1 MDKTTRIADETIYR
15 LLHHG
20 LNRRLH
26 RCFEMYQNRLT
37 DGFEDVVDD
46 FFLYLRDGKNGTDN
60 EPFQSLRRIRNKE
73 ALGAWMVKTFRNYLS
88 MQAAKN
94 HHIINEFDDSPSV
107 LTDERKL
114 NIASNLIAYAHQTLP
129 PRSRFIFLRSLLTML
144 GKQQALP
151 NEDMAQA
158 LGMTGLS
165 YRVAVHRTKV
175 NLANYREQLLHGEC
189 FPLDEQHQAMAQQ
202 INDDFTNLYPTLLH
216 YYNKDLEA
224 LNCADAVNEL
234 RQQHFEATGCM
245 MHEAEA
251 EYSVPVTVEYLWNR
265 IENYFQN
272 IFPKV

>member
-1 MDKTTRIADETIYR
+1 MDKTTIIADETIYR
-15 LLHHG
+15 LLHQG
-20 LNRRLH
+20 LNRRLR
-26 RCFEMYQNRLT
+26 RCFEIYQNRLT

-73 ALGAWMVKTFRNYLS
+73 ASGAWMVKTFRNYLS

-94 HHIINEFDDSPSV
+94 HHIVNEFDDSPSV
-107 LTDERKL
+107 LTDEQKL
-114 NIASNLIAYAHQTLP
+114 NFASNLIAYAHQTLP
-129 PRSRFIFLRSLLTML
+129 PRSRFIFLRWLLTML
-144 GKQQALP
+144 GKQQTLP
-151 NEDMAQA
+151 NDDMAQA

-165 YRVAVHRTKV
+165 YRVAVHRTKS
-175 NLANYREQLLHGEC
+175 NLAKYRERLLCGERL
-189 FPLDEQHQAMAQQ
+189 PLDDAHQQMAQQ
-202 INDDFTNLYPTLLH
+202 INDDFTHLYPTLLY
-216 YYNKDLEA
+216 YYNQDLVA
-224 LNCADAVNEL
+224 LNCGAAINNL
-234 RQQHFEATGCM
+234 RQQHFEATGIM

>member
-1 MDKTTRIADETIYR
+1 MDKTTLIADETIYR
-15 LLHHG
+15 LLHQG

-46 FFLYLRDGKNGTDN
+46 FFLYLRDGKKGTDN

-114 NIASNLIAYAHQTLP
+114 NIASNLIAYAHQALP

-175 NLANYREQLLHGEC
+175 NLANYREQLLRGEYL
-189 FPLDEQHQAMAQQ
+189 PLDDAHQQMAQQ
-202 INDDFTNLYPTLLH
+202 INDDFTHLYPTLLC
-216 YYNKDLEA
+216 YYNQDLVA
-224 LNCADAVNEL
+224 LNCAAAINNL
-234 RQQHFEATGCM
+234 RQQHFEATGIM

-265 IENYFQN
+265 LENYFQN
-272 IFPKV
+272 IFPKL

>member
-1 MDKTTRIADETIYR
+1 MDKTTIIADETIYR
-15 LLHHG
+15 LLHQG
-20 LNRRLH
+20 LNRRLR
-26 RCFEMYQNRLT
+26 RCFEMYQSRLT

-46 FFLYLRDGKNGTDN
+46 FFLYLRDDKNGTDN

-73 ALGAWMVKTFRNYLS
+73 ALGAWIVKTFRNYLS

-107 LTDERKL
+107 LTDEQKL

-144 GKQQALP
+144 SKQQALP
-151 NEDMAQA
+151 NDDMAQA

-165 YRVAVHRTKV
+165 YRVAVHRTKS
-175 NLANYREQLLHGEC
+175 NLAKYREQLLRGEYL
-189 FPLDEQHQAMAQQ
+189 PLDDAHQQMAQQ
-202 INDDFTNLYPTLLH
+202 INDDFTHLYPTLLC
-216 YYNKDLEA
+216 YYNQDLVA
-224 LNCADAVNEL
+224 LNCAAAINKL
-234 RQQHFEATGCM
+234 RQQHFEATGIM

-251 EYSVPVTVEYLWNR
+251 EYSVPVTVEYLWNK

>member
-1 MDKTTRIADETIYR
+1 MDKTTLIADETIYR
-15 LLHHG
+15 LLHQG
-20 LNRRLH
+20 LNRRLR
-26 RCFEMYQNRLT
+26 RCFEIYQNRLT

-46 FFLYLRDGKNGTDN
+46 FFLYLRDGKKGTDN

-114 NIASNLIAYAHQTLP
+114 NIASNLIAYAHQALP

-151 NEDMAQA
+151 NDDMAQA

-165 YRVAVHRTKV
+165 YRVAVHRTKS
-175 NLANYREQLLHGEC
+175 NLAKYRECLLCGERL
-189 FPLDEQHQAMAQQ
+189 PLDDAHQQMAQQ
-202 INDDFTNLYPTLLH
+202 INNDFTHLYPTLLY
-216 YYNKDLEA
+216 YYNQDLVA
-224 LNCADAVNEL
+224 LNCAAAINNL
-234 RQQHFEATGCM
+234 RQQHFEATGIM

-251 EYSVPVTVEYLWNR
+251 EYSVPVTVEYLWNK